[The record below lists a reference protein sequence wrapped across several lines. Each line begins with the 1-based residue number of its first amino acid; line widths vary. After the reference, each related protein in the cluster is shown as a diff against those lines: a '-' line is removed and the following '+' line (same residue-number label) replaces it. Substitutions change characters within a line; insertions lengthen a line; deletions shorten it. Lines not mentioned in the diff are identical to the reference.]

1 MAKMR
6 EIDFINST
14 YDPAIFTINN
24 VCNDNACFYR
34 AAANFIYYAQPS
46 ESIRQLKKLKPLDW
60 GKTKSIQ
67 TVQRNFGN
75 FSENQDTLARTIQ
88 KHIVNFIKNNPEY
101 ILPETGMSIQN
112 SIVLIHDITFDEY
125 LASYNMFAGD
135 FDIDSDSDEDIID
148 RWGSIIEQSVLSII
162 LKIPIIVFNTQK
174 FDKRHQKII
183 NGKIIK
189 NKPEKDVRLKFSS
202 ISGLEYRNAL
212 PIFLIWREYH
222 RYGHYLVCYPNS
234 INDIHHLVTNM
245 LN

>member
-1 MAKMR
+1 
-6 EIDFINST
+6 
-14 YDPAIFTINN
+14 
-24 VCNDNACFYR
+24 
-34 AAANFIYYAQPS
+34 
-46 ESIRQLKKLKPLDW
+46 
-60 GKTKSIQ
+60 
-67 TVQRNFGN
+67 
-75 FSENQDTLARTIQ
+75 
-88 KHIVNFIKNNPEY
+88 
-101 ILPETGMSIQN
+101 MSIQN

>member
-1 MAKMR
+1 MR

-60 GKTKSIQ
+60 GKTKSIE

-101 ILPETGMSIQN
+101 ILPEISMSIQN
-112 SIVLIHDITFDEY
+112 SIILIHDITFDEY

-135 FDIDSDSDEDIID
+135 FDIDDGDEDIID
-148 RWGSIIEQSVLSII
+148 RRGSIIEQSVLSII
-162 LKIPIIVFNTQK
+162 LKIPIASIQYSEIRQK
-174 FDKRHQKII
+174 TPKNRWKNNQKQTRKRCEGLNFLQYQVQKS
-183 NGKIIK
+183 
-189 NKPEKDVRLKFSS
+189 E
-202 ISGLEYRNAL
+202 NAL
-212 PIFLIWREYH
+212 PIFLVARIS
-222 RYGHYLVCYPNS
+222 LVDTILYAILTLLMIYTILSPIC
-234 INDIHHLVTNM
+234 
-245 LN
+245 